1 VETTIVAAVIPR
13 DASTFESSELIDYG
27 KREMPEYMSPDV
39 VWELREFPQ
48 TSTGK
53 PDRVRI
59 KEMYQEQTKH

>member
-1 VETTIVAAVIPR
+1 
-13 DASTFESSELIDYG
+13 LIDYG